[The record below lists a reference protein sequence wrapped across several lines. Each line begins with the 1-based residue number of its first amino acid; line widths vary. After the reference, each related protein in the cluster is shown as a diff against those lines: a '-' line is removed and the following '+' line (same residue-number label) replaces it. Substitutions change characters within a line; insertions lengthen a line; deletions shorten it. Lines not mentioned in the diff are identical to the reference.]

1 MHGLDDG
8 DNTILSCNLYNERD
22 ISLSIGGTSGFHCHK
37 GLELCYIHN
46 GNGRCVINEETY
58 YFKKNS
64 VLFFR
69 PFQIHGFFPQADNVF
84 SRSII
89 VADIALL
96 MHASAALPQIKRFI
110 SFLHSDEANM
120 QCIQDE
126 NGGIEA
132 LLHLALPVSQKNG
145 GNMPAEDALLL
156 YQGILK
162 MLSYQQNA
170 ICSGKNLKEKQYI
183 GSGVEYVNALIK
195 WVDGN
200 FEKEYS
206 LDELSARMGVS
217 KFYLTRLFKKH
228 TGRTI
233 SEYIMKRRLREAK
246 ILLYTSQL
254 TVTEIACK
262 TGFPNLSYFCQVFR
276 RDTGLT
282 PSEFRMTNSERLA

>member
-1 MHGLDDG
+1 
-8 DNTILSCNLYNERD
+8 
-22 ISLSIGGTSGFHCHK
+22 
-37 GLELCYIHN
+37 
-46 GNGRCVINEETY
+46 
-58 YFKKNS
+58 
-64 VLFFR
+64 
-69 PFQIHGFFPQADNVF
+69 
-84 SRSII
+84 
-89 VADIALL
+89 
-96 MHASAALPQIKRFI
+96 
-110 SFLHSDEANM
+110 
-120 QCIQDE
+120 
-126 NGGIEA
+126 
-132 LLHLALPVSQKNG
+132 
-145 GNMPAEDALLL
+145 MPAEDALLL

-233 SEYIMKRRLREAK
+233 SEYIMKRRL
-246 ILLYTSQL
+246 
-254 TVTEIACK
+254 
-262 TGFPNLSYFCQVFR
+262 PNLSYFCQAFR